1 MRLNAAN
8 GEHHRDWSKSGHD
21 VQWTL
26 FKLEMGWGD
35 MSQLLRATSDIM
47 DSDGVQIVKYVER
60 AETNIKNEA
69 FFTCHGGRVGVC
81 PLAVQSGGLVCVLK
95 GGDVPF
101 VLRRVSGGCD
111 YLMGEAG
118 EYQTTI
124 SNTLKTLA
132 ETWLTDGLVVDGI
145 TNGEAMV
152 SGHRQ
157 VYCSDFT
164 LV

>member
-1 MRLNAAN
+1 
-8 GEHHRDWSKSGHD
+8 
-21 VQWTL
+21 
-26 FKLEMGWGD
+26 
-35 MSQLLRATSDIM
+35 
-47 DSDGVQIVKYVER
+47 
-60 AETNIKNEA
+60 
-69 FFTCHGGRVGVC
+69 
-81 PLAVQSGGLVCVLK
+81 VLK

-101 VLRRVSGGCD
+101 VLRQVSGGCY
-111 YLMGEAG
+111 YLMGEAC

-124 SNTLKTLA
+124 LSTIKTRV

-145 TNGEAMV
+145 MNGEAMV